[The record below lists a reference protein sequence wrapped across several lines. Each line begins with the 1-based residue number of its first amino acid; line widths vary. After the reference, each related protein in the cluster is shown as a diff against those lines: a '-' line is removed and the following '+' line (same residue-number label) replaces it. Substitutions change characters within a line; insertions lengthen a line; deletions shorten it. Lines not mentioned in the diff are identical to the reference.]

1 MARLIAGIAEKHKLT
16 PRPIIVVNKSG
27 GAGAEGFLHVKGK
40 KGDAH
45 TIIITLSNLF
55 TTPLHTGV
63 PFNWKELTPV
73 ARMALDEFILWVN
86 AETPYKTAKE
96 YLAAV
101 KEKGGTMK
109 MGGTGSAQEDQI
121 ITILLEQSQGVKFT
135 YVPFKGGG
143 EVCVNLVGKH
153 VDSTV
158 NNPAECVSH
167 WKAGRVRPLAVFDSA
182 RISDPDWKDIPTVKE
197 AIGADIA
204 YLMLRGIFG
213 APDMPKDA
221 VEWYQGFLKKVYD
234 TPEFKDYLS
243 KGALKPSWLTGAGL
257 RQVARGGGADPS
269 RPHEQGRTAEVGR
282 PAREPGR
289 GRAPDAADAEGHAH
303 RRPRDRAGIDGRG
316 RARPR
321 GRVAAGGRLGHGRA
335 PERILSVLARRPAP
349 GLLRW
354 RSPSRPGATE
364 RASRSCAA
372 TAWARC
378 SRCCCRPPRWWWPPS
393 SSASTWP
400 SRCTWRCTCAGSG
413 DIPGS
418 RSPS

>member
-1 MARLIAGIAEKHKLT
+1 MMKFPTSLPLLAFLAALLLTTPAAAWEPTKPIEFVVPAGTGGGADQMARVIHGIAEKHKLS

-63 PFNWKELTPV
+63 PFSWKDLTPV
-73 ARMALDEFILWVN
+73 ARLALDQFILWVN

-101 KEKGGTMK
+101 KEKNGTMK

-121 ITILLEQSQGVKFT
+121 LTIMLEQAQGVKFI

-167 WKAGRVRPLAVFDSA
+167 WKANRVRPLAVFDTE
-182 RISDPDWKDIPTVKE
+182 RIPVGEWKTIPTIKE
-197 AIGADIA
+197 ALASDIH

-213 APDMPKDA
+213 APDMPKEA
-221 VEWYQGFLKKVYD
+221 VDWYVGFPKKVTE
-234 TPEFKDYLS
+234 TPDWKKYIEDN
-243 KGALKPSWLTGAGL
+243 ALKPAFTTGAEYVKWVEENEKL
-257 RQVARGGGADPS
+257 
-269 RPHEQGRTAEVGR
+269 
-282 PAREPGR
+282 
-289 GRAPDAADAEGHAH
+289 H
-303 RRPRDRAGIDGRG
+303 RDLMAKG
-316 RARPR
+316 
-321 GRVAAGGRLGHGRA
+321 
-335 PERILSVLARRPAP
+335 
-349 GLLRW
+349 GLLKQ
-354 RSPSRPGATE
+354 
-364 RASRSCAA
+364 
-372 TAWARC
+372 
-378 SRCCCRPPRWWWPPS
+378 
-393 SSASTWP
+393 
-400 SRCTWRCTCAGSG
+400 
-413 DIPGS
+413 
-418 RSPS
+418 